1 MATVTITLNQLA
13 GRDAALARRFENEI
27 REAAAFGPDY
37 DLACRILAWQ
47 RAWDLG
53 SPDLVTVQFHLPG
66 WVKVV
71 AVSIGAVPGEVR
83 SAVERALFPKF
94 SETGPRRGSTLCAPA
109 APGFPAP

>member
-13 GRDAALARRFENEI
+13 GRDEALARRFESEI
-27 REAAAFGPDY
+27 REAAAAAPDL

-66 WVKVV
+66 WVKIL
-71 AVSIGAVPGEVR
+71 AVSIGADPGDVR
-83 SAVERALFPKF
+83 KAVEQALI
-94 SETGPRRGSTLCAPA
+94 PRLSAPPPSMA
-109 APGFPAP
+109 APSPPA

>member
-13 GRDAALARRFENEI
+13 GRDEALARRFEHEI
-27 REAAAFGPDY
+27 REAAAGAPD
-37 DLACRILAWQ
+37 LVLGCRILAWQ

-71 AVSIGAVPGEVR
+71 AVSIGSVPGDVR
-83 SAVERALFPKF
+83 KAVEQALLAKF
-94 SETGPRRGSTLCAPA
+94 RETPTDA
-109 APGFPAP
+109 ASAS